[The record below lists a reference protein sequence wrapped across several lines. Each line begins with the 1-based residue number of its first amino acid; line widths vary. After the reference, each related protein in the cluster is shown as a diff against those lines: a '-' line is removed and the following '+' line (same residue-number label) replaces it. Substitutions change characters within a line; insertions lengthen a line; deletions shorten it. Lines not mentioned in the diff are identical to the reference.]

1 MSVSCFNERIIE
13 LVLDDGKIW
22 LKTDYKDY
30 LMWKLM
36 REEFKV
42 CTIQGIL
49 SINITTNHNFYHLG
63 RHHDIE
69 IIIENYGLIMTI
81 QFIRFI
87 LTTVD
92 FMLIFR
98 LYF

>member
-1 MSVSCFNERIIE
+1 
-13 LVLDDGKIW
+13 
-22 LKTDYKDY
+22 
-30 LMWKLM
+30 M

-63 RHHDIE
+63 RHHDVE
-69 IIIENYGLIMTI
+69 IIIEKYGLIMTI

-87 LTTVD
+87 LPIVD
-92 FMLIFR
+92 FMLIVNILR
-98 LYF
+98 LYV